1 MYKIKEIAT
10 DLGITPQAIYN
21 RKEDLIKQGYMKK
34 NAEND
39 WEITNDGY
47 EFLKEKKKKR
57 IKQQKE
63 ESLIQEENLQM
74 IIKIYEDRIKE
85 LKEQVQYFKKLYEDE
100 KSERNKLLNIIIV
113 LEDKKNE
120 KE

>member
-1 MYKIKEIAT
+1 MYKVKEIAT

-21 RKEDLIKQGYMKK
+21 RKEELISKGYMKK
-34 NAEND
+34 NPESD

-57 IKQQKE
+57 VKQKQS
-63 ESLIQEENLQM
+63 SLIQEDNLQEV
-74 IIKIYEDRIKE
+74 IKIYEERINE

-100 KSERNKLLNIIIV
+100 NLQKNILLEKLI
-113 LEDKKNE
+113 K
-120 KE
+120 

>member
-47 EFLKEKKKKR
+47 ELLKEKKKKR
-57 IKQQKE
+57 VKQKQT
-63 ESLIQEENLQM
+63 SLIQEENLQKV
-74 IIKIYEDRIKE
+74 IKIYEDRIEE
-85 LKEQVQYFKKLYEDE
+85 LKEQVQFFKKLYEDE
-100 KSERNKLLNIIIV
+100 KLEKLKLLEQLI
-113 LEDKKNE
+113 KSR
-120 KE
+120 